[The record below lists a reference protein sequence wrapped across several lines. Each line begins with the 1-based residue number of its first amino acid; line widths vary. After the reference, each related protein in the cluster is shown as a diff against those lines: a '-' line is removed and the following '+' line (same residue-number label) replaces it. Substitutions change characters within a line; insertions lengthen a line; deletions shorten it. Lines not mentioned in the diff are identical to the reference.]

1 MLPEHDFDYSKA
13 RSNRFARRLRL
24 AYFSPLPP
32 SKSGIADYSAEL
44 LPYLAKGAEI
54 TVFVEQANELRL
66 HQDKEEFAVHHAIH
80 FDEINHQNP
89 FDLCLYH
96 QGNNPYHEFIY
107 ERALR
112 TPGLLVLHEHC
123 LHHLIAWST
132 LGRKDEDAYWNELFY
147 DYGRLGARVAEMRA
161 LGVGNEYQQFLMP
174 LNRRIVSGSLGIIT
188 HNAYAVS
195 QLEGLNP
202 QTPVEIIPHHL
213 SPKAYE
219 LDAMDAAE
227 CRRSL
232 GIPQDAWVMASHGFV
247 TQSKRIPAVLAAFKR
262 LLAVVPNAIYLIVGE
277 DHWKWSIAPLIEE
290 MGLRDRV
297 RITGY
302 TTERDFFRYLKAVD
316 VIVNLRFPTAG
327 ETSGTLIRAL
337 GAGKPVIVSDFAQF
351 GELPDDV
358 CLKVTAGP
366 DEEKE
371 LYARLRAL
379 AYRPTLRESLSRRAA
394 EWIRRENDISR
405 CAARYLNFA
414 ERIVKEHGVQPSG
427 RRLAED
433 GLKAAKPNRSL
444 KAELHAPSLEF
455 KEPET
460 IKLNQDEALKYVEGF
475 FDNDPNATGYLQKHG
490 RRIIETVELVPVGG
504 KDQRLLELSSYLQM
518 TPLVKR
524 HGDYGEIVIT
534 NWWKGESRHQLQT
547 VKHSVTGEEMAFDML
562 NVDVER
568 DRFPFP
574 DEHFD
579 VALCCELI
587 EHLTAD
593 PMHMLIELNRV
604 LKWGGILI
612 VTTPNISS
620 AFSIGKSLA
629 GNSPYVYGEY
639 NPKSPGDRHS
649 REYAPSEIRLA
660 LNAAGFK
667 VTKLYTKDLWAQ
679 TDEPFLRWLEQIAGG
694 GVPRELRG
702 DNIFAVGRK
711 LSTQFDRFPDGLYD

>member
-1 MLPEHDFDYSKA
+1 M
-13 RSNRFARRLRL
+13 RL

-66 HQDKEEFAVHHAIH
+66 HQNREDFAIYNAVH
-80 FDEINHQNP
+80 FDEINRQNP
-89 FDLCLYH
+89 FDLCIYH

-107 ERALR
+107 ERALE

-123 LHHLIAWST
+123 LHHLIAWRT

-147 DYGRLGARVAEMRA
+147 AYGRLGARVAEMRA
-161 LGVGNEYQQFLMP
+161 LGVGDEYQQFLMP
-174 LNRRIVSGSLGIIT
+174 LNRRLVGSSLGVVT
-188 HNAYAVS
+188 HNAFAAS
-195 QLEGLNP
+195 QLEGLNSE
-202 QTPVEIIPHHL
+202 TPVEIIPHHL
-213 SPKAYE
+213 SPKVYE
-219 LDAMDAAE
+219 LDAMDAVE

-232 GIPQDAWVMASHGFV
+232 GIAEDAWVIASLGFV
-247 TQSKRIPAVLAAFKR
+247 TQSKRIPTVLAAFKR
-262 LLAVVPNAIYLIVGE
+262 LLAVVPNATYLIVGE
-277 DHWKWSIAPLIEE
+277 DHWKWSVAPLIEE
-290 MGLRDRV
+290 MGLGDRV

-337 GAGKPVIVSDFAQF
+337 GAGKPVIVSDFGQF

-358 CLKVTAGP
+358 CLKISAGP

-371 LYARLRAL
+371 LYTRLRAL
-379 AYRPTLRESLSRRAA
+379 AYRPTLREGVGRRAA
-394 EWIRRENDISR
+394 QWIRRENEVSR
-405 CAARYLNFA
+405 CAARYLDFA
-414 ERIVKEHGVQPSG
+414 ERLIEARGRKSAFVVPPSGGRDGLQTSPPKEHDSQ
-427 RRLAED
+427 
-433 GLKAAKPNRSL
+433 LKAGFQTHP
-444 KAELHAPSLEF
+444 LEF
-455 KEPET
+455 KEPQT
-460 IKLNQDEALKYVEGF
+460 IKLNHDEALKYVEGF
-475 FDNDPNATGYLQKHG
+475 FSADPNATGYLQKHG
-490 RRIIETVELVPVGG
+490 RRIVETVELLPVGSPR
-504 KDQRLLELSSYLQM
+504 QRLLELSSYLQM
-518 TPLVKR
+518 TPLIKR
-524 HGDYGEIVIT
+524 HGNYGEIVIT
-534 NWWKGESRHQLQT
+534 NWWEGETRRQLQT
-547 VKHSVTGEEMAFDML
+547 VKHGVTGEEISFDML

-604 LKWGGILI
+604 LKWGGLLI

-620 AFSIGKSLA
+620 AFSIGKALA

-649 REYAPSEIRLA
+649 REYAPGEIKLA

-667 VTKLYTKDLWAQ
+667 AEKLYTKDLWAQ
-679 TDEPFLRWLEQIAGG
+679 TDEPFLRWLAQSS

>member
-1 MLPEHDFDYSKA
+1 MAPGGEFDDSKA
-13 RSNRFARRLRL
+13 RSNRPASPLRL

-44 LPYLAKGAEI
+44 LPYLAKGADI
-54 TVFVEQANELRL
+54 TVFVERADELRL
-66 HQDKEEFAVHHAIH
+66 HRHREDFAVYHTVH
-80 FDEINHQNP
+80 FDEIRRQSP
-89 FDLCLYH
+89 FDLTIYH
-96 QGNNPYHEFIY
+96 QGNNPHHEYIY

-123 LHHLIAWST
+123 LHHLIAWCT

-147 DYGRLGARVAEMRA
+147 AYGRLGARVAEMRA
-161 LGVGNEYQQFLMP
+161 LGVGSEYQQFLMP
-174 LNRRIVSGSLGIIT
+174 LNRRLVKCSLGIIT
-188 HNAYAVS
+188 HNAYAAS
-195 QLEGLNP
+195 QLEGLTAA
-202 QTPVEIIPHHL
+202 TPVEIIPHHL
-213 SPKAYE
+213 SPKVYE
-219 LDAMDAAE
+219 LDSMDAVE
-227 CRRSL
+227 CRRRL
-232 GIPQDAWVMASHGFV
+232 GIAEDAWVIASLGFV

-262 LLAVVPNAIYLIVGE
+262 LLAVVPNAVYLIVGE
-277 DHWKWSIAPLIEE
+277 DHWKWSVAPVIEE
-290 MGLRDRV
+290 MKLGDRV

-316 VIVNLRFPTAG
+316 VIVNLRYPTAG

-337 GAGKPVIVSDFAQF
+337 GAGKPVIVSDFGQF

-366 DEEKE
+366 DEAKE

-394 EWIRRENDISR
+394 EWIRRENEISR

-414 ERIVKEHGVQPSG
+414 EQVVKSFGVPPSG
-427 RRLAED
+427 GCLTLRQNPSGED
-433 GLKAAKPNRSL
+433 ANRLKAGLRT
-444 KAELHAPSLEF
+444 HQLEF
-455 KEPET
+455 NGPET
-460 IKLNQDEALKYVEGF
+460 IRLNHEEALKYVEGF
-475 FDNDPNATGYLQKHG
+475 FANDPNATSYLQKHG
-490 RRIIETVELVPVGG
+490 RRIIETVELVPVGSEG
-504 KDQRLLELSSYLQM
+504 QRLLELSSYLQM
-518 TPLVKR
+518 TPLIKR
-524 HGDYGEIVIT
+524 HGRYGEIVIT
-534 NWWKGESRHQLQT
+534 NWWKGESRRQLQT
-547 VKHSVTGEEMAFDML
+547 IKHPVTGEEMAFDML

-587 EHLTAD
+587 EHLTRD

-604 LKWGGILI
+604 LKWGGLLI
-612 VTTPNISS
+612 VTTPNIAS
-620 AFSIGKSLA
+620 AFSIGKALA

-649 REYAPSEIRLA
+649 REYAPSEIKLA

-667 VTKLYTKDLWAQ
+667 IMKLYTKDLWAR
-679 TDEPFLRWLEQIAGG
+679 TDEPFLRWLEREAGP
-694 GVPRELRG
+694 GVPRTLRG
-702 DNIFAVGRK
+702 DNIFAVCRK
-711 LSTQFDRFPDGLYD
+711 LSTQFDRWPDGLYD

>member
-1 MLPEHDFDYSKA
+1 M
-13 RSNRFARRLRL
+13 RL

-54 TVFVEQANELRL
+54 SVFVESADELRL
-66 HQDKEEFAVHHAIH
+66 NQGREDYKVYDAIH
-80 FDEINHQNP
+80 FDEINSQTP
-89 FDLCLYH
+89 FDLCIYH
-96 QGNNPYHEFIY
+96 QGNNPYHEYVY

-123 LHHLIAWST
+123 LHHLIAWRT

-161 LGVGNEYQQFLMP
+161 FGVGSEYQQFLMP
-174 LNRRIVSGSLGIIT
+174 LNRRLIVGSLGIIT
-188 HNAYAVS
+188 HNHYAAS
-195 QLEGLNP
+195 QLEALP
-202 QTPVEIIPHHL
+202 PATQVEIIPHHL

-219 LDAMDAAE
+219 QDSMDSAE
-227 CRRSL
+227 CRHSL
-232 GIPQDAWVMASHGFV
+232 GIPEDAWVIATFGFV

-262 LLAVVPNAIYLIVGE
+262 LLAVVPNAMFLIVGE
-277 DHWKWSIAPLIEE
+277 DHWKWSVAPLIEE
-290 MGLRDRV
+290 MKLGDKV
-297 RITGY
+297 RLTGY

-337 GAGKPVIVSDFAQF
+337 GAGKPVIVTDFGQF
-351 GELPDDV
+351 GELPDDI

-366 DEEKE
+366 GEEKE

-379 AYRPTLRESLSRRAA
+379 AYRPTLREQLSRCAS

-414 ERIVKEHGVQPSG
+414 ERLVSGFAAPPSG
-427 RRLAED
+427 GKRSSTFIP
-433 GLKAAKPNRSL
+433 LKENSNRL
-444 KAELHAPSLEF
+444 KAELQTRSLEF
-455 KEPET
+455 NEQET
-460 IKLNQDEALKYVEGF
+460 IKLDHEESLKYVAGF
-475 FDNDPNATGYLQKHG
+475 FSDDPNATSYLQKHG
-490 RRIIETVELVPVGG
+490 RRIAETVELVPVGG
-504 KDQRLLELSSYLQM
+504 KDQKLLELSSYLQM
-518 TPLVKR
+518 TPLIRR
-524 HGDYGEIVIT
+524 HGSYGEIVIT
-534 NWWKGESRHQLQT
+534 NWWKGDSRSQLQRI
-547 VKHSVTGEEMAFDML
+547 KHSVTGEEMSFDML
-562 NVDVER
+562 NLDVEAEH
-568 DRFPFP
+568 FPFP
-574 DEHFD
+574 DQHFD

-587 EHLTAD
+587 EHLTRD

-604 LKWGGILI
+604 LKWGGLLIL
-612 VTTPNISS
+612 TTPNIAS
-620 AFSIGKSLA
+620 AFSIGKALS

-649 REYAPSEIRLA
+649 REYAPGEIKLA

-667 VTKLYTKDLWAQ
+667 VTRLYTKDLWAV
-679 TDEPFLRWLEQIAGG
+679 TDEPFLRWLEQSADL
-694 GVPRELRG
+694 PRELRG

-711 LSTQFDRFPDGLYD
+711 QSEQFDRWPDGLYD

>member
-1 MLPEHDFDYSKA
+1 MAPKHVFDRNETRLNLSA
-13 RSNRFARRLRL
+13 GPLRL
-24 AYFSPLPP
+24 AYFSPMPP

-54 TVFVEQANELRL
+54 SVFVEQADELRL
-66 HQDKEEFAVHHAIH
+66 HQHREDFAVYNAVH
-80 FDEINHQNP
+80 FDEIHRQNP
-89 FDLCLYH
+89 FDLTVYH
-96 QGNNPYHEFIY
+96 QGNNPHHEYIY

-123 LHHLIAWST
+123 LHHLVAWRT

-147 DYGRLGARVAEMRA
+147 AYGRLGARVAEMRA
-161 LGVGNEYQQFLMP
+161 LGVGSEYQQFLMP
-174 LNRRIVSGSLGIIT
+174 LNRRVVSGSLGIIT
-188 HNAYAVS
+188 HNAYAAS
-195 QLEGLNP
+195 QLEGLDGR
-202 QTPVEIIPHHL
+202 TPVEIIPHHL

-227 CRRSL
+227 CRRRL
-232 GIPQDAWVMASHGFV
+232 GLAEDAWVIASLGFI
-247 TQSKRIPAVLAAFKR
+247 TQSKRIPAVLEAFKQ

-277 DHWKWSIAPLIEE
+277 DHWKWSIAPLVKE
-290 MGLRDRV
+290 MRLGDRV

-316 VIVNLRFPTAG
+316 VIINLRFPTAG

-337 GAGKPVIVSDFAQF
+337 GAGKPVIVSDFGQF

-394 EWIRRENDISR
+394 QWIRSENEIGR

-414 ERIVKEHGVQPSG
+414 ERIVKEHGVPPSG
-427 RRLAED
+427 GSLPPRQNLSKE
-433 GLKAAKPNRSL
+433 GVNRL
-444 KAELHAPSLEF
+444 KAELQTHRLEF
-455 KEPET
+455 KEPQT
-460 IKLNQDEALKYVEGF
+460 IRLDHEEALKYVEGF
-475 FDNDPNATGYLQKHG
+475 FAHDPNATSYLQKHG
-490 RRIIETVELVPVGG
+490 RRIVETVELVPVGNEN
-504 KDQRLLELSSYLQM
+504 QRLLELSSYLQM
-518 TPLVKR
+518 TPLIKR
-524 HGDYGEIVIT
+524 HGRYGEIVIT
-534 NWWKGESRHQLQT
+534 NWWKGDSRCQRQM
-547 VKHSVTGEEMAFDML
+547 VKHSATGEEMAFDML

-587 EHLTAD
+587 EHLTQD

-604 LKWGGILI
+604 LKWGGLLI
-612 VTTPNISS
+612 VTTPNITS
-620 AFSIGKSLA
+620 AFSIGKALA

-649 REYAPSEIRLA
+649 REFAPSEIKLA

-667 VTKLYTKDLWAQ
+667 ATKLYTKDLWAQ
-679 TDEPFLRWLEQIAGG
+679 TDEPFLRWLEREAGPD
-694 GVPRELRG
+694 VSRELRG

-711 LSTQFDRFPDGLYD
+711 LSTQFDRWPDGLYD